1 MNDESERTYSSN
13 DEPELNYTPW
23 AGDDDARQSP
33 DRELLETLQHA
44 PITECKLV
52 PWGSNYTFAVGLE
65 RQDGSSQIG
74 IYKPTSGE
82 IPLWDFEAGSLYLR
96 EYACYLLSRALG
108 WHFIPTTVVRDGPHG
123 MGTVQHYVEPAQGP
137 QGRLTQDHHT
147 KTLKRMFIFD
157 LLVNN
162 ADRKSSHFFIGRHD
176 SRLWGIDHG
185 LTFHIHPKLRTVIWD
200 FCGDPFDPCLRA
212 DVERLIRHSTIVGE
226 LLAPYLRD
234 EEIDMLF
241 TRAVQMRDR
250 DTLPMLNPRRNVP
263 YGW

>member
-1 MNDESERTYSSN
+1 MDW
-13 DEPELNYTPW
+13 TPW
-23 AGDDDARQSP
+23 KSDGNARQTP
-33 DRELLETLQHA
+33 DRDMLETLLHA
-44 PITECKLV
+44 PISECKLV

-65 RQDGSSQIG
+65 RSDGSTQIG

-82 IPLWDFEAGSLYLR
+82 IPLWDFESGSLCLR
-96 EYACYLLSRALG
+96 EYASFLLSRVLG
-108 WHFIPTTVVRDGPHG
+108 WHFIPATVLREGPHG
-123 MGTVQHYVEPAQGP
+123 MGTVQLYIEPAQGTN
-137 QGRLTQDHHT
+137 GRLTHDRHLFA
-147 KTLKRMFIFD
+147 LKRMFLFD

-185 LTFHIHPKLRTVIWD
+185 LTFHVHPKLRTVIWD
-200 FCGDPFDPCLRA
+200 FCGDPFDPCLRD
-212 DVERLIRHSTIVGE
+212 DVERLIRHSSMVGE

-241 TRAVQMRDR
+241 TRALQMRDR

-263 YGW
+263 FGW